1 MNKLGT
7 QQRTILK
14 KCWTRLSLG
23 FDEYGDTHIM
33 TINNMDNFPSMNKLR
48 LIAVGKG
55 EGIESLTEIRQIA
68 IDSLLQEAR
77 VKNTTA
83 LQGRAEQVKS
93 HEGPIIE

>member
-1 MNKLGT
+1 
-7 QQRTILK
+7 
-14 KCWTRLSLG
+14 
-23 FDEYGDTHIM
+23 
-33 TINNMDNFPSMNKLR
+33 MDNFPSMNKLR

-77 VKNTTA
+77 VKNTAA